1 MAPLTFPHNLTTAK
15 EALKKFSSM
24 AYSVEH
30 LEKFQSAVSIVY
42 GAEYAIATD
51 FVGRMIFCCQIC
63 HKPMNNEDAL
73 AEHNRSDFHHKN
85 LDKKM
90 RDEGFRIKEY
100 FNFPSTSLQFKL
112 ANSVLKPLGLQMIE
126 EYTKGCGPSYY
137 KCLLCG
143 AHGKIDPMYHHVIG
157 KKHTEKYIRWR
168 CFLRDSILTSRE
180 REKIRQRLILEE
192 GVDCTQIRVIKGKA
206 YFPHKWV
213 AQGRPAPRPKAE
225 YFPESSGAK
234 VENYQ
239 RLKAS
244 PKTDRG
250 SSISPMIKRETVS
263 PSKSTCSES
272 SSTTISINKYH
283 PLCRDD
289 KGQTMLS
296 GGEQDDS
303 SPNLQ
308 LRNVSLQKYDLEEL
322 MSYLVFII
330 QTHSMPEA
338 ELRTLEDVRMAVQL
352 IFKISVALHSIP
364 HTCLTNGSC
373 KTPREE
379 WILKEHKDRL
389 EKIMGRI
396 IFVVEPSLKEHTE
409 EMNI

>member
-1 MAPLTFPHNLTTAK
+1 M
-15 EALKKFSSM
+15 
-24 AYSVEH
+24 
-30 LEKFQSAVSIVY
+30 
-42 GAEYAIATD
+42 
-51 FVGRMIFCCQIC
+51 
-63 HKPMNNEDAL
+63 
-73 AEHNRSDFHHKN
+73 
-85 LDKKM
+85 
-90 RDEGFRIKEY
+90 
-100 FNFPSTSLQFKL
+100 
-112 ANSVLKPLGLQMIE
+112 
-126 EYTKGCGPSYY
+126 
-137 KCLLCG
+137 
-143 AHGKIDPMYHHVIG
+143 
-157 KKHTEKYIRWR
+157 
-168 CFLRDSILTSRE
+168 
-180 REKIRQRLILEE
+180 
-192 GVDCTQIRVIKGKA
+192 
-206 YFPHKWV
+206 
-213 AQGRPAPRPKAE
+213 
-225 YFPESSGAK
+225 
-234 VENYQ
+234 
-239 RLKAS
+239 
-244 PKTDRG
+244 
-250 SSISPMIKRETVS
+250 S